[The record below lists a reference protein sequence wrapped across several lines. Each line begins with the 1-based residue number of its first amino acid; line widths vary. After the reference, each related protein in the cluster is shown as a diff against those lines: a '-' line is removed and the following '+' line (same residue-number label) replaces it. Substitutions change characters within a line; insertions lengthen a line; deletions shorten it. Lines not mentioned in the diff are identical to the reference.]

1 MKAAFLWLC
10 FSGHTASVQTRWCLI
25 WFVLILQQEDIS
37 RELSIKLSVCS
48 NCVGSE
54 HI

>member
-1 MKAAFLWLC
+1 MKPDFLWLC
-10 FSGHTASVQTRWCLI
+10 FSGHSASVQTHWWLI

-37 RELSIKLSVCS
+37 RELSIKLFECS
-48 NCVGSE
+48 NCVGSK